1 MFQYLSR
8 MLYILSGSRLQLA
21 FLIAS
26 FVFASLLE
34 ALGVGLIAPF
44 LSIAA
49 DPNIARESIIS
60 GFLQGLSLQT
70 DSQIVTGLALILI
83 VLFCLKTAV
92 YFLCK
97 FYILKYSYWQKNQLE
112 VRLMRTYL
120 RIPYIFHLNKNSAVL
135 IKNIVVEAHQFTTNS
150 LIPLLEIIANIIVMV
165 MLLALLAYSEISL
178 LVVALVIILPTVMVF
193 ARLSRRVKGWG
204 EVMSVANHNM
214 ISAVNHGIGGLKETK
229 VVGCEDYFEAEL
241 DTYSKEYA
249 RAAVKSD
256 SFQVLPRVSIE
267 AILVVFLLVFIVFS
281 QLVTGRS
288 LSELTSV
295 MGMFAVASIRLV
307 PAVSQILS
315 ALGQIRFSHFALE
328 MLCLDLKEIEQFNQ
342 QQAQRSPQ
350 AEASLLT
357 SASHKS
363 AALEQHYSGATNQPT
378 SPSSPQYR
386 GAAHQLESAL
396 PFNYDV
402 TLEGITYCYPASEK
416 PAIKDFS
423 LTLRKGESI
432 ALVGKSGSGKTTLVD
447 VLLGLLTPETG
458 DIKVD
463 GRSVYSDLRSWQ
475 DLLGYIPQS
484 IFLTDS
490 TIERNIAYGVPP
502 EEIDGERLK
511 QAIAAAQLEDLI
523 ADMPDG
529 VKTEVGERG
538 VRVSGGQRQRIGI
551 ARALYHGREILVLDE
566 ATSALDTETE
576 ELVSSAINSLAG
588 SKTLIIIAHRYS
600 TIEKCD
606 RIYELSNGQL
616 KQSGTYS
623 EVIAA
628 K

>member
-21 FLIAS
+21 LLLGS

-49 DPNIARESIIS
+49 DPDIARESPIS
-60 GFLQGLSLQT
+60 GFLQALSLQT
-70 DSQIVTGLALILI
+70 DSQIVTGLAIILI
-83 VLFCLKTAV
+83 VVFCLKTVV

-97 FYILKYSYWQKNQLE
+97 FYIFKYSYWQKNQLE
-112 VRLMRTYL
+112 SRLINTYL

-150 LIPLLEIIANIIVMV
+150 LIPLLEIIANVIVMAV
-165 MLLALLAYSEISL
+165 LLLLLAYSEISL
-178 LVVALVIILPTVMVF
+178 LLVALVIIVPTIVIF
-193 ARLSRRVKGWG
+193 ARMSRRVKGWG
-204 EVMSVANHNM
+204 EVMSKANHNM
-214 ISAVNHGIGGLKETK
+214 IAAVNHGIGGLKETK
-229 VVGCEDYFEAEL
+229 VVGCEDFFEAEL
-241 DTYSKEYA
+241 DRYSKEYA
-249 RAAVKSD
+249 HAAVKAD
-256 SFQVLPRVSIE
+256 SFRILPRVSIE
-267 AILVVFLLVFIVFS
+267 AILVIFLLAFIVFS

-288 LSELTSV
+288 LSDLTSV
-295 MGMFAVASIRLV
+295 MGMFAVAAIRLV

-328 MLCLDLKEIEQFNQ
+328 MLCLDLKEIDQFNQ
-342 QQAQRSPQ
+342 QQAALRHQR
-350 AEASLLT
+350 ETFNRLT
-357 SASHKS
+357 QN
-363 AALEQHYSGATNQPT
+363 ETT
-378 SPSSPQYR
+378 
-386 GAAHQLESAL
+386 L
-396 PFNYDV
+396 PFEYDV
-402 TLEGITYCYPASEK
+402 TLENITYRYPASET
-416 PAIKDFS
+416 PAIQDFS

-447 VLLGLLTPETG
+447 ILLGLLDPEAG

-463 GRSVYSDLRSWQ
+463 GQSVYGDLRAWQ
-475 DLLGYIPQS
+475 NLLGYIPQS

-490 TIERNIAYGVPP
+490 TIEQNIAYGVPP
-502 EEIDGERLK
+502 EEIDRDRLH
-511 QAIAAAQLEDLI
+511 QAVKAAQLEDLI
-523 ADMPDG
+523 AQMPDG
-529 VKTEVGERG
+529 VKTAVGERG

>member
-1 MFQYLSR
+1 MFQYLSK

-21 FLIAS
+21 LLLGS

-49 DPNIARESIIS
+49 DPDIARESPIS
-60 GFLQGLSLQT
+60 GFLQALSLQT
-70 DSQIVTGLALILI
+70 DSQIVTGLAISLI
-83 VLFCLKTAV
+83 VVFCLKTVV

-97 FYILKYSYWQKNQLE
+97 FYIFKYSYWQKNQLE
-112 VRLMRTYL
+112 SRLINTYL

-150 LIPLLEIIANIIVMV
+150 LIPLLEIIANVIVMAV
-165 MLLALLAYSEISL
+165 LLVLLAYSEISL
-178 LVVALVIILPTVMVF
+178 LLVALVIIVPTIAIF
-193 ARLSRRVKGWG
+193 ARMSRRVKGWG
-204 EVMSVANHNM
+204 EVMSKANHNM
-214 ISAVNHGIGGLKETK
+214 IAAVNHGIGGLKETK
-229 VVGCEDYFEAEL
+229 VVGCEDFFEAEL
-241 DTYSKEYA
+241 DNYSKEYA
-249 RAAVKSD
+249 RAAVKAD
-256 SFQVLPRVSIE
+256 SFRILPRVSIE
-267 AILVVFLLVFIVFS
+267 AILVIFLLVFIVFS

-295 MGMFAVASIRLV
+295 MGMFAVAAIRLV
-307 PAVSQILS
+307 PAVSQILI

-328 MLCLDLKEIEQFNQ
+328 MLCLDLKEIDQFNQ
-342 QQAQRSPQ
+342 QQAALRRKREQSN
-350 AEASLLT
+350 LLT
-357 SASHKS
+357 S
-363 AALEQHYSGATNQPT
+363 SGT
-378 SPSSPQYR
+378 
-386 GAAHQLESAL
+386 AL
-396 PFNYDV
+396 PFEYDV
-402 TLEGITYCYPASEK
+402 TLENITYRYPASET
-416 PAIKDFS
+416 PAIQDFS

-447 VLLGLLTPETG
+447 ILLGLLDPEKG

-463 GRSVYSDLRSWQ
+463 GRSVYGNLRAWQ
-475 DLLGYIPQS
+475 NLLGYIPQS

-490 TIERNIAYGVPP
+490 TIEQNIAYGVPP
-502 EEIDGERLK
+502 AEIDRDRLH
-511 QAIAAAQLEDLI
+511 QAVKAAQLEDLI
-523 ADMPDG
+523 AQMPDG
-529 VKTEVGERG
+529 VRTAVGERG

-600 TIEKCD
+600 TIENCD

>member
-1 MFQYLSR
+1 MFQYFSKI
-8 MLYILSGSRLQLA
+8 LYILSGSRIQLG
-21 FLIAS
+21 LLVAS
-26 FVFASLLE
+26 FIFASLLE

-44 LSIAA
+44 LAIAA
-49 DPNIARESIIS
+49 NPDVARNNGILASV
-60 GFLQGLSLQT
+60 LRAVNLST
-70 DSQIVTGLALILI
+70 DTQIVAGLALMLI
-83 VLFCLKTAV
+83 AVFCIKTAV

-97 FYILKYSYWQKNQLE
+97 LYILRYSYWQKSHLE
-112 VRLMRTYL
+112 WRLMHTYL

-135 IKNIVVEAHQFTTNS
+135 IKNIALAAHQFTTNT
-150 LIPLLEIIANIIVMV
+150 LIPLLEIIANVIVMFV
-165 MLLALLAYSEISL
+165 LLLLLAYSEISML
-178 LVVALVIILPTVMVF
+178 LMALALILPTVLVF
-193 ARLSRRVKGWG
+193 AWLSRRVKKYG
-204 EVMSVANHNM
+204 EIMSIAEHEM
-214 ISAVNHGIGGLKETK
+214 IAAINHGLGGLKETK
-229 VVGCEDYFEAEL
+229 VIGCETYFEQALEVHSK
-241 DTYSKEYA
+241 TYA
-249 RAAVKSD
+249 HAAVRAD
-256 SFQVLPRVSIE
+256 GFRIMPRVSIE
-267 AILVVFLLVFIVFS
+267 AILVIFLLVFIAFS

-295 MGMFAVASIRLV
+295 MGLFAVASIRLV

-315 ALGQIRFSHFALE
+315 ALSQIRFSHFALD
-328 MLCLDLKEIEQFNQ
+328 MLCLDLKEIEKFE
-342 QQAQRSPQ
+342 QRSRFLKGSLGDSLGDQGSQ
-350 AEASLLT
+350 AV
-357 SASHKS
+357 
-363 AALEQHYSGATNQPT
+363 GATDSAHAVVPN
-378 SPSSPQYR
+378 SPLAFEYEV
-386 GAAHQLESAL
+386 A
-396 PFNYDV
+396 
-402 TLEGITYCYPASEK
+402 LEGITYRYPSAQE

-423 LTLRKGESI
+423 LTLRRGESI

-447 VLLGLLTPETG
+447 ILLGLLEPEQG

-463 GRSVYSDLRSWQ
+463 GRSAYGDLRGWQ

-490 TIERNIAYGVPP
+490 TIEQNIAYGVP
-502 EEIDGERLK
+502 EAEIDHQRL
-511 QAIAAAQLEDLI
+511 QAAIAAAQLGDLI
-523 ADMPDG
+523 AQMPEG

-576 ELVSSAINSLAG
+576 QLVSSAINSLAG

-623 EVIAA
+623 EVILA

>member
-1 MFQYLSR
+1 MIQYLSKV
-8 MLYILSGSRLQLA
+8 LYILSGSRMQLV
-21 FLIAS
+21 LLLGS

-49 DPNIARESIIS
+49 DPNIARESI
-60 GFLQGLSLQT
+60 LQGLLSFLQLT
-70 DSQIVTGLALILI
+70 SDSQIVTGLALMLI
-83 VLFCLKTAV
+83 VVFCVKTAV
-92 YFLCK
+92 YFFCK
-97 FYILKYSYWQKNQLE
+97 LYILKYSYWQKNRLE
-112 VRLMRTYL
+112 VRLMETYL

-135 IKNIVVEAHQFTTNS
+135 VKNIAIEAHQFTTNS
-150 LIPLLEIIANIIVMV
+150 LIPLLEIIANIIVMTV
-165 MLLALLAYSEISL
+165 LLALLAYSDISL
-178 LVVALVIILPTVMVF
+178 LIVALVIILPTILVF
-193 ARLSRRVKGWG
+193 ARLSRRVKAWG
-204 EVMSVANHNM
+204 EIMSTANHNM
-214 ISAVNHGIGGLKETK
+214 IAAINHGIGGLKETK
-229 VVGCEDYFEAEL
+229 VIGCESHFEQEL
-241 DTYSKEYA
+241 HSYSKQYSD
-249 RAAVKSD
+249 AAVRSD
-256 SFQVLPRVSIE
+256 AFRVLPRVSIE

-288 LSELTSV
+288 LSELTAV
-295 MGMFAVASIRLV
+295 MGLFAVASIRLV

-315 ALGQIRFSHFALE
+315 ALGQIRFSLFALD
-328 MLCLDLKEIEQFNQ
+328 MLCMDLKETEQFNQ
-342 QQAQRSPQ
+342 DGTQKSRLAVSTPSQIASQMARNLGHDRAPQ
-350 AEASLLT
+350 
-357 SASHKS
+357 
-363 AALEQHYSGATNQPT
+363 
-378 SPSSPQYR
+378 SSMAP
-386 GAAHQLESAL
+386 L
-396 PFNYDV
+396 PFNYEV
-402 TLEGITYCYPASEK
+402 ALEGITYRYPSAEA

-447 VLLGLLTPETG
+447 ILLGLLEPEQG
-458 DIKVD
+458 DITVD
-463 GRSVYSDLRSWQ
+463 GRSAYEDIRGWQ
-475 DLLGYIPQS
+475 NLLGYIPQS

-490 TIERNIAYGVPP
+490 TIEQNIAYGVPV
-502 EEIDGERLK
+502 EEIDNERLQ
-511 QAIAAAQLEDLI
+511 QAIAAAQLEELI
-523 ADMPDG
+523 DQMPDG

-576 ELVSSAINSLAG
+576 QLVSEAINALAG

-606 RIYELSNGQL
+606 RIYELSNGEL
-616 KQSGTYS
+616 EQSGTYS

>member
-1 MFQYLSR
+1 MIQYLSKV
-8 MLYILSGSRLQLA
+8 LYILSGSRMQLV
-21 FLIAS
+21 LLLGS

-49 DPNIARESIIS
+49 DPNIARESI
-60 GFLQGLSLQT
+60 LQGLLSFLQLT
-70 DSQIVTGLALILI
+70 SDSQIVTGLALMLI
-83 VLFCLKTAV
+83 VVFCVKTAV
-92 YFLCK
+92 YFFCK
-97 FYILKYSYWQKNQLE
+97 LYILKYSYWQKNRLE
-112 VRLMRTYL
+112 VRLMETYL

-135 IKNIVVEAHQFTTNS
+135 VKNIAIEAHQFTTNS
-150 LIPLLEIIANIIVMV
+150 LIPLLEIIANIIVMTV
-165 MLLALLAYSEISL
+165 LLALLAYSDISL
-178 LVVALVIILPTVMVF
+178 LIVALVIILPTILVF
-193 ARLSRRVKGWG
+193 ARLSRRVKAWG
-204 EVMSVANHNM
+204 EIMSTANHNM
-214 ISAVNHGIGGLKETK
+214 IAAINHGIGGLKETK
-229 VVGCEDYFEAEL
+229 VIGCESHFEQEL
-241 DTYSKEYA
+241 HSYSKQYSD
-249 RAAVKSD
+249 AAVRSD
-256 SFQVLPRVSIE
+256 AFRVLPRVSIE

-288 LSELTSV
+288 LSELTAV
-295 MGMFAVASIRLV
+295 MGLFAVASIRLV

-315 ALGQIRFSHFALE
+315 ALGQIRFSLFALD
-328 MLCLDLKEIEQFNQ
+328 MLCMDLKETEQFNQ
-342 QQAQRSPQ
+342 DGTQKSRLAVSTPSQIASQMARNLGHDRAPQ
-350 AEASLLT
+350 
-357 SASHKS
+357 
-363 AALEQHYSGATNQPT
+363 
-378 SPSSPQYR
+378 SSVAP
-386 GAAHQLESAL
+386 L
-396 PFNYDV
+396 PFNYEV
-402 TLEGITYCYPASEK
+402 ALEGITYRYPSAEA

-447 VLLGLLTPETG
+447 ILLGLLEPEQG
-458 DIKVD
+458 DITVD
-463 GRSVYSDLRSWQ
+463 GRSAYEDIRGWQ
-475 DLLGYIPQS
+475 NLLGYIPQS

-490 TIERNIAYGVPP
+490 TIEQNIAYGVPV
-502 EEIDGERLK
+502 EEIDNERLQ
-511 QAIAAAQLEDLI
+511 QAIAAAQLEELI
-523 ADMPDG
+523 AQMPDG

-576 ELVSSAINSLAG
+576 QLVSEAINALAG

-606 RIYELSNGQL
+606 RIYELSNGEL

>member
-1 MFQYLSR
+1 MLQYLSKI
-8 MLYILSGSRLQLA
+8 LYILSGSRLQLGL
-21 FLIAS
+21 LIAS
-26 FVFASLLE
+26 FIFASLLE

-49 DPNIARESIIS
+49 DPGIARDSILK
-60 GFLQGLSLQT
+60 GFLQALNLNT

-83 VLFCLKTAV
+83 LVFCVKTAV

-97 FYILKYSYWQKNQLE
+97 LYILKYSYWQKNQLE
-112 VRLMRTYL
+112 SRLMSTYL
-120 RIPYIFHLNKNSAVL
+120 RIPYIFHLNKNSAAL
-135 IKNIVVEAHQFTTNS
+135 INNIAIEAHQFTTNS
-150 LIPLLEIIANIIVMV
+150 LIPLLEIVANVIVMSV
-165 MLLALLAYSEISL
+165 LLALLAYSEISL
-178 LVVALVIILPTVMVF
+178 LIVALVIILPTILVF

-204 EVMSVANHNM
+204 KIMSTANDKM
-214 ISAVNHGIGGLKETK
+214 ISSINHGLGGLKETK
-229 VVGCEDYFEAEL
+229 VIGCEDHFEQEL
-241 DTYSKEYA
+241 DLHSKAYA
-249 RAAVKSD
+249 QAAVKSE
-256 SFQVLPRVSIE
+256 SFRVLPRVSIE
-267 AILVVFLLVFIVFS
+267 AILVIFLLVFIVFS
-281 QLVTGRS
+281 QLVSGRS

-307 PAVSQILS
+307 PAVSQILCS
-315 ALGQIRFSHFALE
+315 LGQIRFSTFALDK
-328 MLCLDLKEIEQFNQ
+328 LCLDLKEIERFSAENHLRQSESNGTANGTISKAFNGS
-342 QQAQRSPQ
+342 AHSPAHSSRSD
-350 AEASLLT
+350 SN
-357 SASHKS
+357 
-363 AALEQHYSGATNQPT
+363 G
-378 SPSSPQYR
+378 
-386 GAAHQLESAL
+386 L
-396 PFNYDV
+396 PFNFEV
-402 TLEGITYCYPASEK
+402 ALENITYRYPASEK

-447 VLLGLLTPETG
+447 ILLGLLEPAQG

-463 GRSVYSDLRSWQ
+463 GRSVYSDIRAWQ
-475 DLLGYIPQS
+475 HLLGYIPQS
-484 IFLTDS
+484 IFLIDS
-490 TIERNIAYGVPP
+490 TIEQNIAYGVPT
-502 EEIDGERLK
+502 EEIDPVRLQ

-523 ADMPDG
+523 AKMPDG

-566 ATSALDTETE
+566 ATSALDHETE
-576 ELVSSAINSLAG
+576 QLVSEAINSLAG
-588 SKTLIIIAHRYS
+588 SKTLIIIAHRFS

-606 RIYELSNGQL
+606 RIYELSEGQL

>member
-1 MFQYLSR
+1 M
-8 MLYILSGSRLQLA
+8 QLV
-21 FLIAS
+21 LLLGS

-49 DPNIARESIIS
+49 DPNIARESI
-60 GFLQGLSLQT
+60 LQGLLSFLQLT
-70 DSQIVTGLALILI
+70 SDSQIVTGLALMLI
-83 VLFCLKTAV
+83 VVFCVKTAV
-92 YFLCK
+92 YFFCK
-97 FYILKYSYWQKNQLE
+97 LYILKYSYWQKNRLE
-112 VRLMRTYL
+112 VRLMETYL

-135 IKNIVVEAHQFTTNS
+135 VKNIAIEAHQFTTNS
-150 LIPLLEIIANIIVMV
+150 LIPLLEIIANIIVMTV
-165 MLLALLAYSEISL
+165 LLALLAYSDISL
-178 LVVALVIILPTVMVF
+178 LIVALVIILPTILVF
-193 ARLSRRVKGWG
+193 ARLSRRVKAWG
-204 EVMSVANHNM
+204 EIMSTANHNM
-214 ISAVNHGIGGLKETK
+214 IAAINHGIGGLKETK
-229 VVGCEDYFEAEL
+229 VIGCESHFEQEL
-241 DTYSKEYA
+241 HSYSKQYSD
-249 RAAVKSD
+249 AAVRSD
-256 SFQVLPRVSIE
+256 AFRVLPRVSIE

-288 LSELTSV
+288 LSELTAV
-295 MGMFAVASIRLV
+295 MGLFAVASIRLV

-315 ALGQIRFSHFALE
+315 ALGQIRFSLFALD
-328 MLCLDLKEIEQFNQ
+328 MLCMDLKETEQFNQ
-342 QQAQRSPQ
+342 DGTQKSRLAVSTPSQIASQMARNLGHDRAPQ
-350 AEASLLT
+350 
-357 SASHKS
+357 
-363 AALEQHYSGATNQPT
+363 
-378 SPSSPQYR
+378 SSVAP
-386 GAAHQLESAL
+386 L
-396 PFNYDV
+396 PFNYEV
-402 TLEGITYCYPASEK
+402 ALEGITYRYPSAEA

-447 VLLGLLTPETG
+447 ILLGLLEPEQG
-458 DIKVD
+458 DITVD
-463 GRSVYSDLRSWQ
+463 GRSAYEDIRGWQ
-475 DLLGYIPQS
+475 NLLGYIPQS

-490 TIERNIAYGVPP
+490 TIEQNIAYGVPV
-502 EEIDGERLK
+502 EEIDNERLQ
-511 QAIAAAQLEDLI
+511 QAIAAAQLEELI
-523 ADMPDG
+523 AQMPDG

-576 ELVSSAINSLAG
+576 QLVSEAINALAG

-606 RIYELSNGQL
+606 RIYELSNGEL

>member
-1 MFQYLSR
+1 MFQYLSK

-21 FLIAS
+21 LLLGS

-49 DPNIARESIIS
+49 DPDIARESPIS
-60 GFLQGLSLQT
+60 GFLQALSLQT
-70 DSQIVTGLALILI
+70 DSQIVTGLAISLI
-83 VLFCLKTAV
+83 VVFCLKTVV

-97 FYILKYSYWQKNQLE
+97 FYIFKYSYWQKNQLE
-112 VRLMRTYL
+112 SRLINTYL

-150 LIPLLEIIANIIVMV
+150 LIPLLEIIANVIVMAV
-165 MLLALLAYSEISL
+165 LLVLLAYSEISL
-178 LVVALVIILPTVMVF
+178 LLVALVIIVPTIAIF
-193 ARLSRRVKGWG
+193 ARMSRRVKGWG
-204 EVMSVANHNM
+204 EVMSKANHNM
-214 ISAVNHGIGGLKETK
+214 IAAVNHGIGGLKETK
-229 VVGCEDYFEAEL
+229 VVGCEDFFEAEL
-241 DTYSKEYA
+241 DNYSKEYA
-249 RAAVKSD
+249 RAAVKAD
-256 SFQVLPRVSIE
+256 SFRILPRVSIE
-267 AILVVFLLVFIVFS
+267 AILVIFLLVFIVFS

-295 MGMFAVASIRLV
+295 MGMFAVAAIRLV
-307 PAVSQILS
+307 PAVSQILI

-328 MLCLDLKEIEQFNQ
+328 MLCLDLKEIDQFNQ
-342 QQAQRSPQ
+342 QQAALRRKREQSN
-350 AEASLLT
+350 LLT
-357 SASHKS
+357 S
-363 AALEQHYSGATNQPT
+363 SGT
-378 SPSSPQYR
+378 
-386 GAAHQLESAL
+386 AL
-396 PFNYDV
+396 PFEYDV
-402 TLEGITYCYPASEK
+402 TLENITYRYPASET
-416 PAIKDFS
+416 PAIQDFS

-447 VLLGLLTPETG
+447 ILLGLLDPEKG

-463 GRSVYSDLRSWQ
+463 GRSVYGNLRAWQ
-475 DLLGYIPQS
+475 NLLGYIPQS

-490 TIERNIAYGVPP
+490 TIEQNIAYGVPP
-502 EEIDGERLK
+502 EEIDRDRLH
-511 QAIAAAQLEDLI
+511 QAVKAAQLEDLI
-523 ADMPDG
+523 AQMPDG
-529 VKTEVGERG
+529 VKTAVGERG

-600 TIEKCD
+600 TIENCD